1 MRGGEEGEREKTKM
15 KGEGIK
21 CFVRKFVGN
30 YCLKKTELQEDGRF
44 WRWILL
50 MVNMLNFIT
59 KKVGN
64 VNFILY
70 LFHQPFWMLAKYLNT
85 HFFKK
90 KKGMKNWQT
99 NKKKMPN
106 CTKVFVFIKYSC
118 SKMIVSTPKDKQT
131 NKNQPSMWLAMF
143 KTMNED
149 SSSLKQFC

>member
-70 LFHQPFWMLAKYLNT
+70 LFHQPF
-85 HFFKK
+85 
-90 KKGMKNWQT
+90 
-99 NKKKMPN
+99 
-106 CTKVFVFIKYSC
+106 
-118 SKMIVSTPKDKQT
+118 
-131 NKNQPSMWLAMF
+131 
-143 KTMNED
+143 
-149 SSSLKQFC
+149 